1 MSRHRAVRNLDLDE
15 EMAEDYA
22 DDDPYGELNV

>member
-15 EMAEDYA
+15 ELADADYEY
-22 DDDPYGELNV
+22 DDDPYGE